1 MTNVAAIR
9 IEPDF
14 NAAKQD
20 AQRNIANARIW
31 AFEDECKRLGAMLA
45 YERTRQT
52 EICDFLYTVAE
63 ANGLV
68 IAHGDGLIHKMIVAG
83 LEGGDE

>member
-1 MTNVAAIR
+1 MSLAAAKV
-9 IEPDF
+9 EPDF

-31 AFEDECKRLGAMLA
+31 AFEDESARLGAMLA
-45 YERTRQT
+45 FAPERQT
-52 EICDFLYTVAE
+52 EICDFLYSVAE

-68 IAHGDGLIHKMIVAG
+68 IAHGDGLIHKIIVAG
-83 LEGGDE
+83 LRGEA